1 MQGGGTDPTIRR
13 EDEGPAD
20 ATPPVGEGPLGRWSM
35 IMFGIALLVCV
46 ALAVIWTMVQ

>member
-1 MQGGGTDPTIRR
+1 MQGGGTDPTIQR

-35 IMFGIALLVCV
+35 IMLGIALLVCV
-46 ALAVIWTMVQ
+46 VLAVVWTVAR